1 MNNPATAQ
9 KTKRQSGWKV
19 FFRLMSYLTKQ
30 RFRLI
35 LAITL
40 LIIGTIMLAIQP
52 VLFGKAVDEVAA
64 GDGTRVA
71 QYSLA
76 IIGIAVIGGGIIAIA
91 NRELAVLA
99 QRGMQQLRSE
109 VFAQMNRLS
118 LKFYDRESTGDLDAR
133 ITSDVEAVSQF
144 YSTSI
149 SRVVSITMTVSSM
162 IVIMTRLDWVMMLVV
177 VAVIPVAGGL
187 FAFLGMRVRSEMG
200 KFQQTVGELN
210 GFVEETV
217 MSQKTVRSF
226 GQERLGIERVRQMSD
241 EARAADRNAQFVS
254 YLMPPASRF
263 ANNLDVAFVALVGAS
278 RSIAGSVSVG
288 TVVSFVAYAVQFGS
302 QSMQLTQV
310 FSEIAQALAGGDR
323 VFEIID
329 AKPDIADSDEAK
341 TLESAK
347 GVVDF
352 DLVNFSYDGQTQ
364 VLFDNDFHVKAGQ
377 TVGLVGPTGA
387 GKSTIM
393 NLLTRFY
400 DIDNGVIRIDGEDIR
415 TLKVGDLRSRC
426 GVVPQVP
433 FLFSESVM
441 YNLKY
446 GREGVTE
453 AECIEAAKQA
463 NAHSFI
469 QCLPQG
475 YDTILGG
482 SGERLSQGQRQLL
495 TIARAIVSNPDVL
508 VLDEATSSVDTRTER
523 RIQGALDQLVA
534 DRTSFIIAHRLSTVR
549 DADKILV
556 IQAGRII
563 ERGSHE
569 ELLKQ
574 RGFYYQLYME
584 QFRPELVEAL
594 KQSHS

>member
-1 MNNPATAQ
+1 MSNVSETRPVSKPSSWQ
-9 KTKRQSGWKV
+9 V
-19 FFRLMSYLTKQ
+19 FLRLIGYLTSQKL
-30 RFRLI
+30 RLVM
-35 LAITL
+35 AIIL
-40 LIIGTIMLAIQP
+40 LIIGAIITALQP
-52 VLFGKAVDEVAA
+52 VIFGLAVDEVST
-64 GDGTRVA
+64 GDASRVGL
-71 QYSLA
+71 YCVVILGVA
-76 IIGIAVIGGGIIAIA
+76 IVGGGFIGLA
-91 NRELAVLA
+91 NRELAILA

-109 VFAQMNRLS
+109 VFTQMNRLS
-118 LKFYDRESTGDLDAR
+118 LTFYDRESSGDLDAR

-144 YSTSI
+144 YSI
-149 SRVVSITMTVSSM
+149 SVGRVVAITVTVSSM
-162 IVIMTRLDWVMMLVV
+162 IVIMTRLDWFMMLVV
-177 VAVIPVAGGL
+177 VAVIPIAGVL
-187 FAFLGMRVRSEMG
+187 FGFLGSRVRSEMR
-200 KFQQTVGELN
+200 KFQDTVGELN

-217 MSQKTVRSF
+217 MSQKTVRAF
-226 GQERLGIERVRQMSD
+226 GAERHAVEAVKEMSD
-241 EARAADRNAQFVS
+241 QARRSDRNAQFVS

-263 ANNLDVAFVALVGAS
+263 ANNLDVALVALFGAS
-278 RSIAGSVSVG
+278 RAIAGTVSVG

-310 FSEIAQALAGGDR
+310 FSEIAQAIAGGER

-329 AKPDIADSDEAK
+329 AKPDIKDAEDAKDVEDAD
-341 TLESAK
+341 
-347 GVVDF
+347 GIVDF
-352 DLVNFSYDGQTQ
+352 DHVNFSYDGETQ

-400 DIDNGVIRIDGEDIR
+400 DIESGSIKLDGQDIR
-415 TLKVGDLRSRC
+415 DIKVSDLRSRC

-441 YNLKY
+441 YNLQY
-446 GREGVTE
+446 GREGATE

-463 NAHSFI
+463 NAHTFI

-475 YDTILGG
+475 YDTVLGG

-563 ERGSHE
+563 ERGNHQ
-569 ELLKQ
+569 ELLDQ

-594 KQSHS
+594 KESHT